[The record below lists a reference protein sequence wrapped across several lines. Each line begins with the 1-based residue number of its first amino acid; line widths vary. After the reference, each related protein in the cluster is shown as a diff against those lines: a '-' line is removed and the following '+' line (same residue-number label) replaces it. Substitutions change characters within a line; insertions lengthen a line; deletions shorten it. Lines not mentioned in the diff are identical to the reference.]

1 MSVSRLHIC
10 MLHAFMCCAVCVH
23 ISLCV
28 CMRMSVCSFMYLLAY
43 SVFVCAYPCLCL
55 QHTMK
60 GGREG
65 ERERESETETGSY
78 VDWQVEALVSFCKHR
93 GAVYISM
100 ILQWQVYVCK
110 LHSVP
115 TATYMPTSMH
125 TSKQLCNAPYID
137 RLIDA

>member
-1 MSVSRLHIC
+1 MHAACFYVLRC
-10 MLHAFMCCAVCVH
+10 MCTY
-23 ISLCV
+23 ISV
-28 CMRMSVCSFMYLLAY
+28 CMYAYECMFIYVLTCLFGLRVCLPLFMPTTYY
-43 SVFVCAYPCLCL
+43 E
-55 QHTMK
+55 
-60 GGREG
+60 GREG
-65 ERERESETETGSY
+65 GRERERESETETGSY